1 MIESIALIFLLSFTL
16 FCSLLQ
22 RKRGNSDTGRAVG
35 AVPCVWDL
43 HLSTAVILRRKY
55 YGSISLRGSLAIARM
70 LQMLSLPP
78 LNVTLGSIS
87 TPRDGGHGGT

>member
-22 RKRGNSDTGRAVG
+22 RKGGNSDTGRAVG

-43 HLSTAVILRRKY
+43 HFSTAVILRRKY
-55 YGSISLRGSLAIARM
+55 YGSISLRDSVAVARV
-70 LQMLSLPP
+70 LQILSLPP
-78 LNVTLGSIS
+78 LNVTLGSKS